1 MNEKIRLKINEMKM
15 MAKTPNQPSS
25 ANEPLQDSLSKVI
38 RNEREAKIFMAE
50 LDAAIQLARTEQA

>member
-1 MNEKIRLKINEMKM
+1 MKM